1 MKITWKNLARCAVML
16 SLAGAAFAQGQWPE
30 RPIKFIVPF
39 PPGGST
45 DALVRTIAPRVG
57 QLLGQPIIIDYKS
70 GAGGSIGLNAV
81 ATAPSDGY
89 TIGLGS
95 PGALM
100 SVPHLSKVPYD
111 VDKDFAFITRL
122 ARVPAVIVTS
132 KGSSIQSARDM
143 LERTRANPGK
153 LNYAHAGRG
162 TLVHLVGELF
172 KAEAKLDITPVA
184 YRGAAPALQA
194 LIGNETE
201 LMVADLTAVWGALQN
216 DQIKPLAITS
226 PQRSPLLPQLPT
238 VAELGYPKVTYESDY
253 GVVSPANVPAAIRSK
268 LASAFNTALNEASTK
283 EAYAKI
289 GSQSAPSTP
298 EEYRQTVLQ
307 GSTLW
312 GEFIRAN
319 KVVAD

>member
-1 MKITWKNLARCAVML
+1 MNTIWKNFIRCTVML
-16 SLAGAAFAQGQWPE
+16 SLAGAAAAQGQWPE

-45 DALVRTIAPRVG
+45 DALVRAIAPRVG
-57 QLLGQPIIIDYKS
+57 QLLGQPIVVDYKS
-70 GAGGSIGLNAV
+70 GAGGSIGMSAV
-81 ATAPSDGY
+81 ATAPADGY
-89 TIGLGS
+89 TVGLGS

-111 VDKDFAFITRL
+111 VEKDFAFITRL

-132 KGSSIQSARDM
+132 KGSGIASAREM
-143 LERTRANPGK
+143 LERARANPGK
-153 LNYAHAGRG
+153 LNFAHAGRG

-184 YRGAAPALQA
+184 YRGAAPALQG
-194 LIGNETE
+194 LMGNETQ

-216 DQIKPLAITS
+216 DQIKALAVTS
-226 PQRSPLLPQLPT
+226 PQRSPLLPQVPT
-238 VAELGYPKVTYESDY
+238 VAELGFPKVTYESDY
-253 GVVSPANVPAAIRSK
+253 GVVSPANVPAAIRAK
-268 LASAFNTALNEASTK
+268 LASAFNTALNEAATR

-289 GSQSAPSTP
+289 GSQSASSTP
-298 EEYRQTVLQ
+298 AEYRQTVLQ
-307 GSTLW
+307 GSALW
-312 GEFIRAN
+312 GEFIRVN